1 MAKTTGRQ
9 TSRKAGL
16 TSTAQKMD
24 SSRHGYGTVPAARK
38 AAGAHGAEDR
48 GSRRK
53 PGTATSKR
61 GMAAALRSM
70 QTTGTG
76 RKASGASRKA
86 AGTSRR
92 TAQKRR

>member
-1 MAKTTGRQ
+1 
-9 TSRKAGL
+9 L

-24 SSRHGYGTVPAARK
+24 SSRHGYDTIPAARK
-38 AAGAHGAEDR
+38 AAGAYGAEER

-70 QTTGTG
+70 KTTGTG
-76 RKASGASRKA
+76 RKAG
-86 AGTSRR
+86 GTSRKTTGTAR
-92 TAQKRR
+92 KTAQKRR

>member
-9 TSRKAGL
+9 TSRKAGM

-24 SSRHGYGTVPAARK
+24 SSRHGYGPIPAARK
-38 AAGAHGAEDR
+38 AAGAHGAAGR

-53 PGTATSKR
+53 PGTATSKK

-70 QTTGTG
+70 KTAG
-76 RKASGASRKA
+76 RKAPKSSR
-86 AGTSRR
+86 
-92 TAQKRR
+92 